1 MVPRR
6 RSWPIVPILLF
17 LLPTAVGIRIYLALE
32 GGPTGPQAEEQAQ
45 IVYIPPGTGVQ
56 EIAQALERAGVIRSR
71 WPFLALAY
79 LQGSLRRLHAGE
91 YEFRASMSLG
101 EVLRLLESGKVI
113 THQVTIPE
121 GFTADEIGRLLS
133 LEGLADE
140 ARFVAVVGDPAFAT
154 GLGLEAESLEG
165 YLFPDTYRLAKGMTE
180 EEIARIMVGRFR
192 QVVGPEIQAPAR
204 KMGWDLHDVVILA
217 SLIEKEAK
225 TEAERRLVSSVFH
238 NRLRRGMPLQ
248 SDPTAVYG
256 RPRPNRRITR
266 ADLQVQSPYNTYL
279 RQGLPH
285 GPIANPGL
293 AAIQAALNPTRA
305 NYLYFVSKNDGTHFF
320 SRTLEEHARAVRRYQ
335 GTREDQEVPGGAS

>member
-1 MVPRR
+1 MPRR

-17 LLPTAVGIRIYLALE
+17 LLPTALGIWTYLALE
-32 GGPTGPQAEEQAQ
+32 EGPIGPRAEEQAR
-45 IVYIPPGTGVQ
+45 IVFIPPGTGVR
-56 EIAQALERAGVIRSR
+56 EIAMALERAGVIRSR

-91 YEFRASMSLG
+91 YEFRASISLG
-101 EVLRLLESGKVI
+101 EILRLLESGKVV

-121 GFTADEIGRLLS
+121 GFTAGEIGRLLS
-133 LEGLADE
+133 LEGLGDE
-140 ARFVAVVGDPAFAT
+140 GRFVAVVRDPAFAGAL
-154 GLGLEAESLEG
+154 GLGADSLEG

-180 EEIARIMVGRFR
+180 EEVARIMVSRFR
-192 QVVGPEIQAPAR
+192 QVVGPEIQARAR
-204 KMGWDLHDVVILA
+204 QMGWDLHGVVILA

-279 RQGLPH
+279 RQGLPP
-285 GPIANPGL
+285 GPIASPGL
-293 AAIQAALNPTRA
+293 AAVQAAVNPAQA

-320 SRTLEEHARAVRRYQ
+320 SRTLEEHARAVRKYQ
-335 GTREDQEVPGGAS
+335 GAREDQEAPGGAS